1 MNKKNNIEKKENRKF
16 GLLFSLIFCVVAMYF
31 HMTHSAD
38 FLVVIFAALSAI
50 FVFIVIIAPDFLSP
64 LYKVWVALGYL
75 LGRIVSPIVL
85 GLIFFLLITPVALLG
100 RIAGR
105 DPLRLK
111 PRAISSYW
119 VKREPAGP
127 TPDSF
132 KNQF

>member
-1 MNKKNNIEKKENRKF
+1 M
-16 GLLFSLIFCVVAMYF
+16 
-31 HMTHSAD
+31 
-38 FLVVIFAALSAI
+38 
-50 FVFIVIIAPDFLSP
+50 
-64 LYKVWVALGYL
+64 ALGHL

-85 GLIFFLLITPVALLG
+85 GLIFFVLITPVALFG
-100 RIAGR
+100 RVAGR